1 MAVWH
6 CREKEIEYGSKVL
19 LMGIVNVT
27 PDSFSDGGDWLDP
40 ATALT
45 HARALEAQGADILDI
60 GGQSTRPGHTPV
72 TDKEEWARLEPVLSV
87 LCKETALPV
96 SEATVRGWLAR
107 SGIKTVG
114 EKIGAVR
121 LDALER
127 LIARNGFV
135 ADARVTVSYSG
146 VLHVAVWQRTP
157 LMRLLIDGY
166 NSYVTEEGYLF
177 AVPRA
182 SSVYVPV
189 ITGTYR
195 PPFPASYVGY
205 AADYRREQM
214 QQIDDKIAEL
224 EREKYPLY
232 RRELKNDENIRSLRR
247 MLIKKRWFESSE
259 SFGERVREL
268 RKRKEQLRRKYRYEA
283 QVIQSAIDK
292 ISEKQEAER
301 RRQKILEKRYED
313 FSKLTTFVK
322 WMENDDFWRSEIVQI
337 TARTTESGAI
347 DLELTPR
354 SGNYTI
360 LFGRLD
366 DAEQK
371 LDKLLRFYREGLG
384 KAGWDRYRTINVKYA
399 GQVVCTEW

>member
-1 MAVWH
+1 MPKYLKYTLLALLWGGVAAYLLYAGGKVRRH
-6 CREKEIEYGSKVL
+6 CAE
-19 LMGIVNVT
+19 
-27 PDSFSDGGDWLDP
+27 
-40 ATALT
+40 
-45 HARALEAQGADILDI
+45 Q
-60 GGQSTRPGHTPV
+60 PV
-72 TDKEEWARLEPVLSV
+72 TRIEVEVVDSTSQLRL
-87 LCKETALPV
+87 V

-166 NSYVTEEGYLF
+166 NSYV
-177 AVPRA
+177 
-182 SSVYVPV
+182 
-189 ITGTYR
+189 TGTYR

-268 RKRKEQLRRKYRYEA
+268 RKHKEQLRRKYRYEA

-301 RRQKILEKRYED
+301 RRQKILAKRYED

>member
-1 MAVWH
+1 MPKYLKYTLLALLWGGVAAYLLYAGGKVRRH
-6 CREKEIEYGSKVL
+6 CAE
-19 LMGIVNVT
+19 
-27 PDSFSDGGDWLDP
+27 
-40 ATALT
+40 
-45 HARALEAQGADILDI
+45 Q
-60 GGQSTRPGHTPV
+60 PV
-72 TDKEEWARLEPVLSV
+72 TRIEVEVVDSTSQLR
-87 LCKETALPV
+87 
-96 SEATVRGWLAR
+96 RGWLAR

-268 RKRKEQLRRKYRYEA
+268 RKHKEQLRRKYRYEA
-283 QVIQSAIDK
+283 QAIDK

-301 RRQKILEKRYED
+301 RRQKILAKRYED

>member
-1 MAVWH
+1 MSRYLRYTLLTLLWVAVAAYIVFAASAV
-6 CREKEIEYGSKVL
+6 RRVRRTGTVGRLEIEV
-19 LMGIVNVT
+19 V
-27 PDSFSDGGDWLDP
+27 DSSSQGHLVSAAMVRQWIS
-40 ATALT
+40 
-45 HARALEAQGADILDI
+45 HA
-60 GGQSTRPGHTPV
+60 
-72 TDKEEWARLEPVLSV
+72 
-87 LCKETALPV
+87 
-96 SEATVRGWLAR
+96 
-107 SGIKTVG
+107 GIKTLG
-114 EKIGAVR
+114 TAV
-121 LDALER
+121 DAVDLTGIER

-135 ADARVTVSYSG
+135 ADARGTVSYSG

-301 RRQKILEKRYED
+301 RRQKILAKRYED

>member
-1 MAVWH
+1 MPKYLKYTLLALLWGGVAAYLLYAGGKVRRH
-6 CREKEIEYGSKVL
+6 CAE
-19 LMGIVNVT
+19 
-27 PDSFSDGGDWLDP
+27 
-40 ATALT
+40 
-45 HARALEAQGADILDI
+45 Q
-60 GGQSTRPGHTPV
+60 PV
-72 TDKEEWARLEPVLSV
+72 TRIEVEVVDSTSQLRL
-87 LCKETALPV
+87 V

-247 MLIKKRWFESSE
+247 MLIKKRRFESSE

-268 RKRKEQLRRKYRYEA
+268 RKHKEQLRRKYRYEA

-301 RRQKILEKRYED
+301 RRQKILAKRYED

-371 LDKLLRFYREGLG
+371 LDKLLRFYRKGLG

>member
-1 MAVWH
+1 MPKYLKYTLLALLWGGVAA
-6 CREKEIEYGSKVL
+6 YLLYAGGKVRR
-19 LMGIVNVT
+19 
-27 PDSFSDGGDWLDP
+27 
-40 ATALT
+40 
-45 HARALEAQGADILDI
+45 HRAEQ
-60 GGQSTRPGHTPV
+60 PV
-72 TDKEEWARLEPVLSV
+72 TRIEVEVVDSTSQLRL
-87 LCKETALPV
+87 V

-205 AADYRREQM
+205 AAD
-214 QQIDDKIAEL
+214 
-224 EREKYPLY
+224 Y

>member
-1 MAVWH
+1 MPKYLKYTLLALLWGGVAA
-6 CREKEIEYGSKVL
+6 YLLYAGGKVRR
-19 LMGIVNVT
+19 
-27 PDSFSDGGDWLDP
+27 
-40 ATALT
+40 
-45 HARALEAQGADILDI
+45 HRAEQ
-60 GGQSTRPGHTPV
+60 PV
-72 TDKEEWARLEPVLSV
+72 TRIEVEVVDSTSQLRL
-87 LCKETALPV
+87 V

-247 MLIKKRWFESSE
+247 
-259 SFGERVREL
+259 
-268 RKRKEQLRRKYRYEA
+268 KYRYEA

>member
-1 MAVWH
+1 MPKYLKYTLLALLWGGVAA
-6 CREKEIEYGSKVL
+6 YLLYAGGKVRR
-19 LMGIVNVT
+19 
-27 PDSFSDGGDWLDP
+27 
-40 ATALT
+40 
-45 HARALEAQGADILDI
+45 HRAEQ
-60 GGQSTRPGHTPV
+60 PV
-72 TDKEEWARLEPVLSV
+72 TRIEVEVVDSTSQLRL
-87 LCKETALPV
+87 V

-232 RRELKNDENIRSLRR
+232 RRELKNDE
-247 MLIKKRWFESSE
+247 
-259 SFGERVREL
+259 
-268 RKRKEQLRRKYRYEA
+268 
-283 QVIQSAIDK
+283 
-292 ISEKQEAER
+292 
-301 RRQKILEKRYED
+301 
-313 FSKLTTFVK
+313 TTGI
-322 WMENDDFWRSEIVQI
+322 EIVKRAIEEPLRQI
-337 TARTTESGAI
+337 TANAGVEGAVVVQKVKDGEGDFGYNARTDTYENFFAAGVIDPAKVTRVALENAASIAGMFLTTECVIA
-347 DLELTPR
+347 
-354 SGNYTI
+354 
-360 LFGRLD
+360 
-366 DAEQK
+366 
-371 LDKLLRFYREGLG
+371 DKKEENPAPAMPAPGMG
-384 KAGWDRYRTINVKYA
+384 GM
-399 GQVVCTEW
+399 GGMM

>member
-1 MAVWH
+1 MPKYLKYTLLALLWGGVAA
-6 CREKEIEYGSKVL
+6 YLLYAGGKVRR
-19 LMGIVNVT
+19 
-27 PDSFSDGGDWLDP
+27 
-40 ATALT
+40 
-45 HARALEAQGADILDI
+45 HRAEQ
-60 GGQSTRPGHTPV
+60 PV
-72 TDKEEWARLEPVLSV
+72 TRIEVEVVDSTSQLRL
-87 LCKETALPV
+87 V

-301 RRQKILEKRYED
+301 RRQKILAKRYED

-322 WMENDDFWRSEIVQI
+322 WMEIVQI

>member
-1 MAVWH
+1 M
-6 CREKEIEYGSKVL
+6 C
-19 LMGIVNVT
+19 
-27 PDSFSDGGDWLDP
+27 
-40 ATALT
+40 
-45 HARALEAQGADILDI
+45 
-60 GGQSTRPGHTPV
+60 
-72 TDKEEWARLEPVLSV
+72 
-87 LCKETALPV
+87 
-96 SEATVRGWLAR
+96 
-107 SGIKTVG
+107 
-114 EKIGAVR
+114 
-121 LDALER
+121 
-127 LIARNGFV
+127 
-135 ADARVTVSYSG
+135 
-146 VLHVAVWQRTP
+146 
-157 LMRLLIDGY
+157 
-166 NSYVTEEGYLF
+166 
-177 AVPRA
+177 
-182 SSVYVPV
+182 
-189 ITGTYR
+189 
-195 PPFPASYVGY
+195 
-205 AADYRREQM
+205 
-214 QQIDDKIAEL
+214 
-224 EREKYPLY
+224 
-232 RRELKNDENIRSLRR
+232 IRDR
-247 MLIKKRWFESSE
+247 FESSE

-268 RKRKEQLRRKYRYEA
+268 RKRKEQLRRKYRYET

-301 RRQKILEKRYED
+301 RRQKILAKRYED

>member
-1 MAVWH
+1 MPKYLKYTLLALLWGGVAA
-6 CREKEIEYGSKVL
+6 YLLYAGGKVRR
-19 LMGIVNVT
+19 
-27 PDSFSDGGDWLDP
+27 
-40 ATALT
+40 
-45 HARALEAQGADILDI
+45 HRAEQ
-60 GGQSTRPGHTPV
+60 PV
-72 TDKEEWARLEPVLSV
+72 TRIEVEVVDSTSQLRL
-87 LCKETALPV
+87 V

-214 QQIDDKIAEL
+214 QQIDDKIA
-224 EREKYPLY
+224 
-232 RRELKNDENIRSLRR
+232 ELKNDENIRSLRR

>member
-1 MAVWH
+1 M
-6 CREKEIEYGSKVL
+6 
-19 LMGIVNVT
+19 
-27 PDSFSDGGDWLDP
+27 
-40 ATALT
+40 
-45 HARALEAQGADILDI
+45 
-60 GGQSTRPGHTPV
+60 
-72 TDKEEWARLEPVLSV
+72 
-87 LCKETALPV
+87 
-96 SEATVRGWLAR
+96 
-107 SGIKTVG
+107 
-114 EKIGAVR
+114 
-121 LDALER
+121 
-127 LIARNGFV
+127 
-135 ADARVTVSYSG
+135 
-146 VLHVAVWQRTP
+146 
-157 LMRLLIDGY
+157 
-166 NSYVTEEGYLF
+166 
-177 AVPRA
+177 PRA

-268 RKRKEQLRRKYRYEA
+268 RKHKEQLRRKYRYEA

-301 RRQKILEKRYED
+301 RRQKILAKRYED

>member
-1 MAVWH
+1 MGPVSEFTNLVEEQH
-6 CREKEIEYGSKVL
+6 GGQQRGRTVGNRHRHPDTQRTEMRRQNKEQRDEEQHLPREGEENRLVRL
-19 LMGIVNVT
+19 
-27 PDSFSDGGDWLDP
+27 
-40 ATALT
+40 
-45 HARALEAQGADILDI
+45 ADILEKI
-60 GGQSTRPGHTPV
+60 GGH
-72 TDKEEWARLEPVLSV
+72 DLESDDRENAQHDPQPLGRRRDHP
-87 LCKETALPV
+87 L
-96 SEATVRGWLAR
+96 GR

-301 RRQKILEKRYED
+301 RRQKILTKRYED

>member
-1 MAVWH
+1 MPKYLKYTLLALLWGGVAA
-6 CREKEIEYGSKVL
+6 YLLYAGGKVRR
-19 LMGIVNVT
+19 
-27 PDSFSDGGDWLDP
+27 
-40 ATALT
+40 
-45 HARALEAQGADILDI
+45 HRAEQ
-60 GGQSTRPGHTPV
+60 PV
-72 TDKEEWARLEPVLSV
+72 TRIEVEVVDSTSQLRL
-87 LCKETALPV
+87 V

-232 RRELKNDENIRSLRR
+232 RRELKNEEN
-247 MLIKKRWFESSE
+247 
-259 SFGERVREL
+259 
-268 RKRKEQLRRKYRYEA
+268 
-283 QVIQSAIDK
+283 
-292 ISEKQEAER
+292 
-301 RRQKILEKRYED
+301 

>member
-1 MAVWH
+1 MT
-6 CREKEIEYGSKVL
+6 RIEVE
-19 LMGIVNVT
+19 VV
-27 PDSFSDGGDWLDP
+27 DSTSQL
-40 ATALT
+40 
-45 HARALEAQGADILDI
+45 
-60 GGQSTRPGHTPV
+60 
-72 TDKEEWARLEPVLSV
+72 RL
-87 LCKETALPV
+87 V

-214 QQIDDKIAEL
+214 Q
-224 EREKYPLY
+224 REKYPLY

>member
-1 MAVWH
+1 
-6 CREKEIEYGSKVL
+6 
-19 LMGIVNVT
+19 
-27 PDSFSDGGDWLDP
+27 
-40 ATALT
+40 
-45 HARALEAQGADILDI
+45 
-60 GGQSTRPGHTPV
+60 
-72 TDKEEWARLEPVLSV
+72 
-87 LCKETALPV
+87 
-96 SEATVRGWLAR
+96 
-107 SGIKTVG
+107 
-114 EKIGAVR
+114 
-121 LDALER
+121 
-127 LIARNGFV
+127 
-135 ADARVTVSYSG
+135 
-146 VLHVAVWQRTP
+146 
-157 LMRLLIDGY
+157 
-166 NSYVTEEGYLF
+166 
-177 AVPRA
+177 
-182 SSVYVPV
+182 
-189 ITGTYR
+189 
-195 PPFPASYVGY
+195 
-205 AADYRREQM
+205 M

-268 RKRKEQLRRKYRYEA
+268 RKHKEQLRRKYRYEA

-292 ISEKQEAER
+292 IPKTGSRASPT
-301 RRQKILEKRYED
+301 KILAKRYED

-371 LDKLLRFYREGLG
+371 LDKLLRFYRGGTRKSRMGSVPDDQREV
-384 KAGWDRYRTINVKYA
+384 RR
-399 GQVVCTEW
+399 QVVCTEW

>member
-1 MAVWH
+1 MPKYLKYTLLALLWGGVAA
-6 CREKEIEYGSKVL
+6 YLLYAGGKVRR
-19 LMGIVNVT
+19 
-27 PDSFSDGGDWLDP
+27 
-40 ATALT
+40 
-45 HARALEAQGADILDI
+45 HRAEQ
-60 GGQSTRPGHTPV
+60 PV
-72 TDKEEWARLEPVLSV
+72 TRIEVEVVDSTSQLRL
-87 LCKETALPV
+87 V

-224 EREKYPLY
+224 ERAHDKLMNLA
-232 RRELKNDENIRSLRR
+232 RGREYSAMERSIDVQISRLRR
-247 MLIKKRWFESSE
+247 MVEE
-259 SFGERVREL
+259 DPAHP
-268 RKRKEQLRRKYRYEA
+268 RY
-283 QVIQSAIDK
+283 IQ
-292 ISEKQEAER
+292 
-301 RRQKILEKRYED
+301 
-313 FSKLTTFVK
+313 TV
-322 WMENDDFWRSEIVQI
+322 W
-337 TARTTESGAI
+337 
-347 DLELTPR
+347 
-354 SGNYTI
+354 
-360 LFGRLD
+360 
-366 DAEQK
+366 
-371 LDKLLRFYREGLG
+371 GLG
-384 KAGWDRYRTINVKYA
+384 YVFVPDGSKA
-399 GQVVCTEW
+399 

>member
-1 MAVWH
+1 MRRH
-6 CREKEIEYGSKVL
+6 
-19 LMGIVNVT
+19 
-27 PDSFSDGGDWLDP
+27 
-40 ATALT
+40 
-45 HARALEAQGADILDI
+45 RAEQ
-60 GGQSTRPGHTPV
+60 PV
-72 TDKEEWARLEPVLSV
+72 TRIEVEVVDSTSQLRL
-87 LCKETALPV
+87 V

-247 MLIKKRWFESSE
+247 MLIKKRRFESSE

-371 LDKLLRFYREGLG
+371 LDKLLRFYRKGLG

>member
-1 MAVWH
+1 MVNQENCNVPFVCKLFQKPDVLIVVCIQIAVISCATNALQSVNH
-6 CREKEIEYGSKVL
+6 NEFCVRMLCQEL
-19 LMGIVNVT
+19 L
-27 PDSFSDGGDWLDP
+27 DLLF
-40 ATALT
+40 
-45 HARALEAQGADILDI
+45 Q
-60 GGQSTRPGHTPV
+60 
-72 TDKEEWARLEPVLSV
+72 PVLERVSHDRKMQRRWRV
-87 LCKETALPV
+87 LGQIKE
-96 SEATVRGWLAR
+96 S
-107 SGIKTVG
+107 
-114 EKIGAVR
+114 R

-268 RKRKEQLRRKYRYEA
+268 RKHKEQLRRKYRYEA

-301 RRQKILEKRYED
+301 RRQKILAKRYED